1 MHSSLPPP
9 NADTLRAAAAARA
22 FIEGLY
28 ASQRSS
34 VAAAEAAAESR

>member
-1 MHSSLPPP
+1 MTPSLPSP

-28 ASQRSS
+28 ASHRSYAA
-34 VAAAEAAAESR
+34 AAAEIR